1 MCVCVSC
8 AQAHTHRH
16 TDTHRQTGTDTGTDT
31 HTHTH
36 TDTHTDTDTGTGTHT
51 MRRTNMYTLPQQ
63 EFSVQLE
70 SATKEPMNWLQ
81 RSITVKVQQ
90 WPEPT
95 SFLDRVQ
102 LTYHWVH
109 EQLTENEEADT
120 PYLEQIRCALRY
132 DGGGEDDDD
141 DFSDEEDEEGEEGGG
156 GTRLRTFDDAD
167 SDDDDD
173 DHRYILHED
182 GYLIDDAAK
191 TDVSTAREQPAEQGP
206 NVVVVVVV
214 VCVCVCV
221 CLAGWVDY
229 LLPCLGCA
237 VAFRQSTVFLSTFCS
252 A

>member
-1 MCVCVSC
+1 
-8 AQAHTHRH
+8 
-16 TDTHRQTGTDTGTDT
+16 
-31 HTHTH
+31 
-36 TDTHTDTDTGTGTHT
+36 
-51 MRRTNMYTLPQQ
+51 MYTLPQQ

-173 DHRYILHED
+173 HRYILHED